1 MALLPY
7 PDRDALPGE
16 LAQMLGEMP
25 RHAPIEML
33 AHSPQV
39 AQQFLRLAQAQFT
52 TLALSLYNREL
63 VILTV
68 AAFVGCEYEYRQ
80 HIPISAA
87 AGVDPNLGQSI
98 WNSSRSFWSSSVN
111 ELQMADRDRALV
123 AFVGAVLRSPQ
134 VGDHQLGE
142 VREHLSDR
150 EIVEVLQLIGFYWGL
165 GRLCTVL
172 DLEIETATDLTSV
185 NAVANLSGAR

>member
-7 PDRDALPGE
+7 PDRDTLPTE
-16 LAQMLGEMP
+16 VAQMLGAMP

-52 TLALSLYNREL
+52 TLELSLYDREL

-87 AGVDPNLGQSI
+87 AGVDPTVRESI
-98 WNSSRSFWSSSVN
+98 WSSSVD
-111 ELQMADRDRALV
+111 EAQLTQADRALV
-123 AFVGAVLRSPQ
+123 AFVGAVLRLPQ
-134 VGDHQLGE
+134 VGDSQLVG
-142 VREHLSDR
+142 VREHFSNR
-150 EIVEVLQLIGFYWGL
+150 EIVEILQLTGFYWGL

-172 DLEIETATDLTSV
+172 DLEIETATDLASV
-185 NAVANLSGAR
+185 NAVANLSGGR

>member
-7 PDRDALPGE
+7 PDRGALPGE

-52 TLALSLYNREL
+52 TLELSLYNREL

-68 AAFVGCEYEYRQ
+68 AAFVGCEYEYSQ

-87 AGVDPNLGQSI
+87 AGVDPALGRSI
-98 WNSSRSFWSSSVN
+98 WSSSVD
-111 ELQMADRDRALV
+111 ESQLADRDRALLT
-123 AFVGAVLRSPQ
+123 FVGAVLRSPQ
-134 VGDHQLGE
+134 VGDSQLGD
-142 VREHLSDR
+142 VRGHFSNR
-150 EIVEVLQLIGFYWGL
+150 EIVEILQLTGFYWGL
-165 GRLCTVL
+165 ARLCTVL

-185 NAVANLSGAR
+185 NAVANLSGGR

>member
-16 LAQMLGEMP
+16 FAQMLGEMP

-52 TLALSLYNREL
+52 TLELSLYNREL
-63 VILTV
+63 VIQTV
-68 AAFVGCEYEYRQ
+68 AAFVGCEYEYSQ
-80 HIPISAA
+80 HIPISEA
-87 AGVDPNLGQSI
+87 AGVDPALRESI
-98 WNSSRSFWSSSVN
+98 WSSSVD
-111 ELQMADRDRALV
+111 ESQLADGDRALLT
-123 AFVGAVLRSPQ
+123 FVGAVLRSPRS
-134 VGDHQLGE
+134 GDRALVE
-142 VREHLSDR
+142 VREHFSNR
-150 EIVEVLQLIGFYWGL
+150 EIVEILQLIGFYWGL

-185 NAVANLSGAR
+185 NAVANLSGGR

>member
-7 PDRDALPGE
+7 PDRDAIATE
-16 LAQMLGEMP
+16 LAQMLDAMP

-52 TLALSLYNREL
+52 TLELSLYNREL

-87 AGVDPNLGQSI
+87 AGVDPSVAQSI
-98 WNSSRSFWSSSVN
+98 WNSKQSIRSPSVN
-111 ELQMADRDRALV
+111 ELQLADGDRALL
-123 AFVGAVLRSPQ
+123 AFVGAVLRSPRIA
-134 VGDHQLGE
+134 GHELGE
-142 VREHLSDR
+142 VRQLFSNR
-150 EIVEVLQLIGFYWGL
+150 EIVEMLQLIGFYWGL

-185 NAVANLSGAR
+185 NAVANLSGGR

>member
-1 MALLPY
+1 
-7 PDRDALPGE
+7 
-16 LAQMLGEMP
+16 MLGEMP

-52 TLALSLYNREL
+52 TLELSLYNREL

-68 AAFVGCEYEYRQ
+68 AAFVGCDYEYRQ

-87 AGVDPNLGQSI
+87 AEVDPGVRQSI
-98 WNSSRSFWSSSVN
+98 WSSSVH
-111 ELQMADRDRALV
+111 ESQLPDGDRALL
-123 AFVGAVLRSPQ
+123 AFVGAVLRSPRI
-134 VGDHQLGE
+134 GDSQLVD
-142 VREHLSDR
+142 VRQHFSDR
-150 EIVEVLQLIGFYWGL
+150 EIVEMLQLIGFYWGL

-185 NAVANLSGAR
+185 NAVANLSGGR

>member
-7 PDRDALPGE
+7 PDRDTLPAE

-39 AQQFLRLAQAQFT
+39 AQAFLRLAQAQFT
-52 TLALSLYNREL
+52 RLEVSLYNREL

-87 AGVDPNLGQSI
+87 AGVDPSLRESI
-98 WNSSRSFWSSSVN
+98 WSSS
-111 ELQMADRDRALV
+111 LDASQLADADRALV
-123 AFVGAVLRSPQ
+123 AFVGAVLRSSRI
-134 VGDHQLGE
+134 GDGE
-142 VREHLSDR
+142 LVDVRAHFSDR
-150 EIVEVLQLIGFYWGL
+150 EIVETLQLIGFYWGL

-172 DLEIETATDLTSV
+172 DLEIETATDLSSV
-185 NAVANLSGAR
+185 NAVANLGGRR

>member
-7 PDRDALPGE
+7 PERDTLPAE

-39 AQQFLRLAQAQFT
+39 AQGFLRLAQAQFT
-52 TLALSLYNREL
+52 KLELSLYNREL

-87 AGVDPNLGQSI
+87 AGVDPSVRESI
-98 WNSSRSFWSSSVN
+98 WSSRLDESQ
-111 ELQMADRDRALV
+111 LADGDRALV
-123 AFVGAVLRSPQ
+123 AFVGAVLRSSRIDGSEL
-134 VGDHQLGE
+134 VD
-142 VREHLSDR
+142 VRVHFSDR
-150 EIVEVLQLIGFYWGL
+150 EIVETLQLIGFYWGL

-172 DLEIETATDLTSV
+172 DLEIETATDLSSV
-185 NAVANLSGAR
+185 NAVANLGGGR

>member
-1 MALLPY
+1 VASLPY
-7 PDRDALPGE
+7 PDRDTLPTE
-16 LAQMLGEMP
+16 VAQMLGEMP
-25 RHAPIEML
+25 RVAPIEML

-52 TLALSLYNREL
+52 ALELSLYNREL

-68 AAFVGCEYEYRQ
+68 AAFIGCEYEYRQ

-87 AGVDPNLGQSI
+87 AGVDPRLGQSI
-98 WNSSRSFWSSSVN
+98 WSSNVDESQ
-111 ELQMADRDRALV
+111 LADADRALL
-123 AFVGAVLRSPQ
+123 AFVGAVLRSPRI
-134 VGDHQLGE
+134 GDNQFGE
-142 VREHLSDR
+142 AREHFSDR
-150 EIVEVLQLIGFYWGL
+150 EIVEVVQLIGFYWGL

-185 NAVANLSGAR
+185 NAVANLSGR

>member
-7 PDRDALPGE
+7 PDRDTLPTE

-52 TLALSLYNREL
+52 TLELSLYNREL
-63 VILTV
+63 LILTV

-87 AGVDPNLGQSI
+87 AGVDPSVRQSI
-98 WNSSRSFWSSSVN
+98 WSSSVHES
-111 ELQMADRDRALV
+111 ELADGDRALL
-123 AFVGAVLRSPQ
+123 AFVGAVLRSPRI
-134 VGDHQLGE
+134 GDSQLVD
-142 VREHLSDR
+142 VREHFSDR
-150 EIVEVLQLIGFYWGL
+150 EIVEMVQLIGFYWGL
-165 GRLCTVL
+165 GRLCTML
-172 DLEIETATDLTSV
+172 DLEIESATDLTSV
-185 NAVANLSGAR
+185 NAVANLSGGR

>member
-7 PDRDALPGE
+7 PDRDTLPTE
-16 LAQMLGEMP
+16 LAQLLGEMP

-52 TLALSLYNREL
+52 TLELSLYNREL

-68 AAFVGCEYEYRQ
+68 AAFVGCEYEYSQ

-87 AGVDPNLGQSI
+87 AGVDPSVRQPI
-98 WNSSRSFWSSSVN
+98 WSSSVH
-111 ELQMADRDRALV
+111 ESQLADGDRALL
-123 AFVGAVLRSPQ
+123 AFVDAVLRSPRI
-134 VGDHQLGE
+134 GDSQLVD
-142 VREHLSDR
+142 VREHFSDR
-150 EIVEVLQLIGFYWGL
+150 EIVEMLQLIGFYWGL

-185 NAVANLSGAR
+185 NAVANLSAAR